1 MPLMCTLS
9 TDCSWNRRTTPMV
22 RKLPETLETSIQPNS
37 WGDCEYKQ
45 KNTGYCWLKIP
56 KLSIIFMW
64 HRFAS
69 VLRSMYLVCIFWFSF
84 CSELYF
90 KAPSHEKHQ
99 LIREVKANCIGKLVQ
114 VKGIV
119 TRTTEVKPMMVVAT
133 YTCDT
138 CGNETY
144 QPVSITNMSAI
155 A

>member
-1 MPLMCTLS
+1 MQLE
-9 TDCSWNRRTTPMV
+9 
-22 RKLPETLETSIQPNS
+22 RKWDI
-37 WGDCEYKQ
+37 
-45 KNTGYCWLKIP
+45 LK
-56 KLSIIFMW
+56 SIIF
-64 HRFAS
+64 F
-69 VLRSMYLVCIFWFSF
+69 
-84 CSELYF
+84 SELYF

-144 QPVSITNMSAI
+144 QPVSII
-155 A
+155 QFHQH